1 MDALHDPFDVAQ
13 HLVVPEAQHAIT
25 LLLQIVRSLHVVFD
39 VIGLAVLTTI
49 QFDHDAQLVAG
60 EVRKVWTNGGLP
72 AKKSVIY
79 SETSQVLPEFSLGIC
94 HVSPQLAGACN
105 ARIRFSR
112 QLVYGHA
119 AAPTPDPSPPRFAPG
134 EGSSSS
140 LQYKHYPQPIIQV

>member
-1 MDALHDPFDVAQ
+1 V
-13 HLVVPEAQHAIT
+13 
-25 LLLQIVRSLHVVFD
+25 D

-72 AKKSVIY
+72 AKMSVIY

-94 HVSPQLAGACN
+94 HVSAQLAGARN
-105 ARIRFSR
+105 ASIVLSR
-112 QLVYGHA
+112 LVCGHA